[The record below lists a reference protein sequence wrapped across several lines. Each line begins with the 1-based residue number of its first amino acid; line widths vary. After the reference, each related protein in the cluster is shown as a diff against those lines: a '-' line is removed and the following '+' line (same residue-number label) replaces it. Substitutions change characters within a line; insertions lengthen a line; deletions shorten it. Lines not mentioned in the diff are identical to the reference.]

1 MSISTAD
8 TIFLSVNL
16 IGFGGAVIAL
26 GMLLHIAYTKMGLML
41 DCLKNSPAV
50 TMFSGFIHVGPW
62 GRLVVL
68 GRIFSVI
75 STPSL
80 YLPDGGVCIED
91 IEKSPKAL
99 KSRLSTLNKYLNIY
113 AWMLLLCWLIFIVEW
128 TSMPPLRLSVTV
140 LTISAVSIWV
150 LACLWMG
157 RRHGNSI
164 ILGFKHSAAI
174 TFRARLNA
182 ANWTA
187 TIIFIVAT
195 SIIITCSRI
204 FVSRG
209 TLEPQELQ
217 SFPQHLKI
225 KLLCFFISE
234 IILASCALGLYFF
247 DE

>member
-8 TIFLSVNL
+8 TIFPSINL
-16 IGFGGAVIAL
+16 IGFGGTVITL
-26 GMLLHIAYTKMGLML
+26 GMLLHIAYTKMELML
-41 DCLKNSPAV
+41 DCLKNCPAV
-50 TMFSGFIHVGPW
+50 TMFSGFIHVGPR

-75 STPSL
+75 STQSL
-80 YLPDGGVCIED
+80 YLPDGGACIED
-91 IEKSPKAL
+91 IEKFPKTL
-99 KSRLSTLNKYLNIY
+99 KNRLSTLNNQLNIY
-113 AWMLLLCWLIFIVEW
+113 MWMLLLCWLIFIVKW
-128 TSMPPLRLSVTV
+128 HSMPPLRLGVAV
-140 LTISAVSIWV
+140 LTISAVPIWV

-157 RRHGNSI
+157 KKHGNSI
-164 ILGFKHSAAI
+164 ILGFKHSSAI

-187 TIIFIVAT
+187 TVMFIVAT
-195 SIIITCSRI
+195 SIIITCSRF

-217 SFPQHLKI
+217 TLPQHLKI

-234 IILASCALGLYFF
+234 IIIVSCALWLYFLN
-247 DE
+247 E